1 MDAKGKATKISGEI
15 RMAEMK
21 RNPDE
26 VVVLI
31 PGDEQDSKNQKSITS
46 PEVARSSAS
55 ISKPPK
61 IPTNETL
68 TRRKS
73 LARSVYSKPK
83 SRFGEQSL
91 AIDGSLLDELE
102 QQSTGSPYE
111 NVSNNAS
118 PSAKVDS
125 SGNSLKETMR
135 KVSISVTP
143 KTPLMASPGG
153 PGGVDEHE
161 EIYKKVNI
169 RNKMKYKRV
178 KLKVLVEWLVFLLL
192 LGCLIASLLVD
203 KLQNFTLW
211 DLEIWKWIVLVMVTF
226 SGMLVT
232 KWFIHFIVLL
242 IELNFLLRKKV
253 LYFVFGL
260 KKSVQV
266 FIWLSLVLLT
276 WVLLFAHGVKRSR
289 MTNKII
295 DYITWTVA
303 SLLIGPPVMDS
314 AQMLGRSNSVASQ
327 LSLCR
332 TKKGKDGKQKK
343 EKEMIDINKLH
354 QMKRE
359 KISAWTMKMLVDVIS
374 NSGLSTISGSIG
386 DTDYGGGNEQA
397 DKEINNEEEA
407 IAAAVHIFKNVAQPG
422 SKYIDDNDLRRFMIK
437 EEMDIVLPLIDVAD
451 TGQIDRKA
459 LTEWVVKVYQGRKA
473 LSHALNDTKTA
484 VRQLNTIVTGI
495 LIVIIIIIWLL
506 LVGIATTK
514 VIFFLSSQ
522 LVVASFLFGN
532 TCKCVFEGIVFVFV
546 MHPFDVGDRCVVDGV
561 QMIVEEMNI
570 LTTVFLRFDNE
581 KIYYPN
587 SVLATKPISNFF
599 RSPDMSDAFEFSI
612 DFRTHLEKIGVLK
625 EKIKK
630 HLERNSQYWHSNH
643 NVVVKE
649 IENLNKIKMAL
660 FFNHTMNFQNFGEK
674 NRRRTELILEMKKIF
689 EELNIKYDLLPQEV
703 HLVEWKQEADNR

>member
-1 MDAKGKATKISGEI
+1 MDAKGKATKTSGEI

-31 PGDEQDSKNQKSITS
+31 TGDEQDSKNQKSITS

-135 KVSISVTP
+135 TVSISVTP

-289 MTNKII
+289 ITNKII

-332 TKKGKDGKQKK
+332 TKKGKDGK

-422 SKYIDDNDLRRFMIK
+422 SKYIDDTDLRRFMIK

-473 LSHALNDTKTA
+473 LSLALNDTKTA
-484 VRQLNTIVTGI
+484 VRQLNAIVTGI

-546 MHPFDVGDRCVVDGV
+546 MHPFDVGDRCVIDGV

-599 RSPDMSDAFEFSI
+599 RSPDMSDSFEFSI
-612 DFRTHLEKIGVLK
+612 DFRTHLEKIGGLK

-630 HLERNSQYWHSNH
+630 HLERNSQYWHPNH